1 MNRKLSE
8 LKPGEKAVIMEFG
21 SEEIYL
27 KLMEMGC
34 LPGESIAIEQVA
46 PLGDPVSVQVAG
58 YRLSLRLDEADHIIV
73 NTAD

>member
-73 NTAD
+73 NTVD